1 MSYEIDLTGQ
11 VSLVTGG
18 ATGIGAATALL
29 YAEAGS
35 DVVVNYY
42 PSKRDREAVALLQ
55 GKIESLGVRC
65 LPYECDVTDVEGVE
79 KMVERTIEEYG
90 RIDNVFSNAGLTEET
105 GPMHE
110 TDFAK
115 FQRLYQIALDGTFLV
130 LKACLPHMV
139 KQGAGDIVLMGSGT
153 VLNGGGSSVAY
164 PAGKA
169 ALEGLM
175 AQMVNEYTPQGIR
188 INIVRPMVID
198 TAFMQDRYT
207 REGWNEYVQHLPIK
221 RGGTPE
227 DIANL
232 VVFLSDRERSGYI
245 VGAAI
250 NIDGGRIHH
259 VIFK

>member
-1 MSYEIDLTGQ
+1 MSYEIDLQGQ

-18 ATGIGAATALL
+18 ATGIGAATSLL

-35 DVVVNYY
+35 DVVVNYF
-42 PSKRDREAVALLQ
+42 PSDRDRQAVAELKE
-55 GKIESLGVRC
+55 KIEALGVRC
-65 LPYECDVTDVEGVE
+65 LPFEADVTDPVGVNA
-79 KMVERTIEEYG
+79 MVDAAISEFG
-90 RIDNVFSNAGLTEET
+90 RIDNVFSNAGLTRET

-110 TDFAK
+110 TDFK
-115 FQRLYQIALDGTFLV
+115 DFQRLYQIALDGSFHV
-130 LKACLPHMV
+130 LKACLPHMLN
-139 KQGAGDIVLMGSGT
+139 QGSGDVVLMGSGT

-175 AQMVNEYTPQGIR
+175 AEMVNEYAPKGIR
-188 INIVRPMVID
+188 VNLIRPMVID
-198 TAFMQDRYT
+198 TAFMQNRYT
-207 REGWNEYVQHLPIK
+207 REGWNEYVAHLPIK

-245 VGAAI
+245 VGTAI
-250 NIDGGRIHH
+250 NIDGGRINH